1 MAFEDL
7 REQLKD
13 RANEALAKIQ
23 ESSAYNT
30 LRERYESQTPAG
42 QKLITAGGIGLLAL
56 FIFLIPYSYISSGSD
71 SLITFDEN
79 RELIQGLL
87 RASRSASEPPPLPP
101 PMSADTL
108 RSSIERMVREQGLL
122 PDQTSPIENVPP
134 DVNKGFAPSGVLHTA
149 VAVPLKKLNLTQ
161 VIEIGNYLQNG
172 LGPGTKLMGID
183 IVQSAGQT
191 HYYDMILQVVS
202 FGIPSLGGGD
212 DDAATG
218 AAPKGR
224 PRGGTSPKPA
234 DEEGFE

>member
-13 RANEALAKIQ
+13 RVSEALAKIQ
-23 ESSAYNT
+23 ESSAFNT
-30 LRERYESQTPAG
+30 LRERYESQTPTG
-42 QKLITAGGIGLLAL
+42 QKLITAGGIVFAVL
-56 FIFLIPYSYISSGSD
+56 FVLMIPYSYISSGSD
-71 SLITFDEN
+71 SLVAFEEN

-101 PMSADTL
+101 PMSTDTL
-108 RSSIERMVREQGLL
+108 RTSIERMVREQGLL
-122 PDQTSPIENVPP
+122 PDQTAPIENVPP
-134 DVNKGFAPSGVLHTA
+134 DVNKGFAPAGVLHTA
-149 VAVPLKKLNLTQ
+149 VAVPLKKLNLNQ

-212 DDAATG
+212 DEGGTATG
-218 AAPKGR
+218 PKGR
-224 PRGGTSPKPA
+224 PRGGATQKPA